1 MIGILTDIN
10 KKKFCMWAKKVKKL
24 QTENYLSHSDE
35 VVKSVISNTSS
46 S

>member
-1 MIGILTDIN
+1 
-10 KKKFCMWAKKVKKL
+10 MWAKKIKKL
-24 QTENYLSHSDE
+24 QTEKNYLSHSDE